1 MLGSHHV
8 IVFDEAGLRRIL
20 KGYFEY
26 FENYRTHLSLNKDA
40 PVGRAVELPAL
51 GRVT

>member
-8 IVFDEAGLRRIL
+8 MVFDEAGLHIL
-20 KGYFEY
+20 KDYFEY
-26 FENYRTHLSLNKDA
+26 CENYRMHLSLNKDA